1 VLLATEAEAERAVR
15 TLSAGG
21 RREMKGRPVA
31 FSLAC
36 RGEVYSHLAAEERR
50 GLGLDGDYEGVLRAR
65 GWPFSVSAGDI
76 MGFFDGYAL
85 SDPHI
90 VFCRRPDGRFSGE
103 TYVVFGSVE
112 DAQRAQ
118 GALHNAVFKERKIEL
133 FPAFKGEAVAAMG
146 GAWLARPDQLS
157 QDVLFLRGIPFTAS
171 PDEVAAFLGEH
182 AVPTSSEWGAREER
196 KGAAAMQCGVP
207 CAELPPASLPRFC
220 PASPGLRQELIG
232 PHTPSRLPTP

>member
-15 TLSAGG
+15 ALSSGG

-36 RGEVYSHLAAEERR
+36 RGEVYSHLVAEERR

-103 TYVVFGSVE
+103 TYVVFGSLE

-146 GAWLARPDQLS
+146 GAWLARPDQLA

-171 PDEVAAFLGEH
+171 PEEVAGFLGEH
-182 AVPTSSEWGAREER
+182 AVPTSSEWAPATQTPREMLARS
-196 KGAAAMQCGVP
+196 GCCQCSVS
-207 CAELPPASLPRFC
+207 CYQLLFSARCFFRMCQAFSPRSAC
-220 PASPGLRQELIG
+220 STA
-232 PHTPSRLPTP
+232 